1 MWPGRPPG
9 GIDGTGG
16 GGGFMGV
23 GIFRQGIGVP
33 KVIVLLGR
41 WAPVMV
47 AVANLVVVAAP
58 ATVEVSSGVKVLG

>member
-1 MWPGRPPG
+1 
-9 GIDGTGG
+9 
-16 GGGFMGV
+16 MGV
-23 GIFRQGIGVP
+23 GIFRRGIGAP
-33 KVIVLLGR
+33 KVVVLLGR